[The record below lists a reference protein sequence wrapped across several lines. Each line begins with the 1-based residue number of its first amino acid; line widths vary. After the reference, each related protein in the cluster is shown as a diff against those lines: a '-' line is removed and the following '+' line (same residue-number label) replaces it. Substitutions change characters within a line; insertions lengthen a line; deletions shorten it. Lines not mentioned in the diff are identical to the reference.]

1 MKSNR
6 FKAVTMVTAI
16 AVLFAMPAL
25 AFLGVGDVVYDPV
38 NYGQALK
45 TFIQLEQQYAQL
57 IQIYQKA
64 CQQQEQLVWMSRSL
78 PASTLAHYRAIANP
92 WTSPSATNTYGTTG
106 GWMSAITSGLNAA
119 QGYLQAT
126 QKLSNYGSALG
137 NIPSGQLGRV
147 KTSYASVELT
157 DEANLAGIE
166 AIGRIRA
173 NAPAVEHAIQSL
185 EDDTLSADPALHT
198 EVSELNKINA
208 ANVVALRNA
217 RDANL
222 LLASIAESQIVSA
235 KRSRDAD
242 SQAIDQHARFM
253 AEGKAALDSQARDA
267 SQAMLNWRM
276 P

>member
-1 MKSNR
+1 MKLR
-6 FKAVTMVTAI
+6 HLKLVALVGVLALVLVPPARAI
-16 AVLFAMPAL
+16 FGM
-25 AFLGVGDVVYDPV
+25 GDVVFDPT
-38 NYGQALK
+38 NYAQAIK
-45 TFIQLEQQYAQL
+45 TFLQLEQHYAQL

-78 PASTLAHYRAIANP
+78 PASVLSHYRAIANP
-92 WTSPSATNTYGTTG
+92 WTMPSATNTYGNTG
-106 GWMSAITSGLNAA
+106 GWMGAITSGLNAE
-119 QGYLQAT
+119 QGYMQAT
-126 QKLSNYGSALG
+126 LRLGSYGSALG
-137 NIPSGQLGRV
+137 NIPTGQLDRV

-173 NAPAVEHAIQSL
+173 NAPAVERAVQSL
-185 EDDTLSADPALHT
+185 EDDTLSADPTMHT

-208 ANVVALRNA
+208 TNVVALRNA

-222 LLASIAESQIVSA
+222 LLASIAESQIVAA

-253 AEGKAALDSQARDA
+253 SEGKAILDSQARDA